1 MMPYDYYR
9 LYQAERVKSSAEIR
23 FADAQAG
30 KLAAAASQLF
40 RLRPRRPQ
48 RLHAGPQR
56 GPGRQHV
63 RASRSG

>member
-30 KLAAAASQLF
+30 KLAAAASQLL

-48 RLHAGPQR
+48 RLHAGPQS
-56 GPGRQHV
+56 GLGRQHV
-63 RASRSG
+63 RTGRSG

>member
-1 MMPYDYYR
+1 MMPYDYYQ

-30 KLAAAASQLF
+30 KLAAAASQVF

-48 RLHAGPQR
+48 RLHAGAQR
-56 GPGRQHV
+56 GLGRQRV
-63 RASRSG
+63 RAGRSG